1 MFQKCVGS
9 SVFVLS
15 FSFRSLVGKFVIGS
29 KQRAFE
35 RIIFVATAVYALTD
49 SFSGPKDSF
58 LCP

>member
-1 MFQKCVGS
+1 MT
-9 SVFVLS
+9 
-15 FSFRSLVGKFVIGS
+15 GS
-29 KQRAFE
+29 KQRAFG